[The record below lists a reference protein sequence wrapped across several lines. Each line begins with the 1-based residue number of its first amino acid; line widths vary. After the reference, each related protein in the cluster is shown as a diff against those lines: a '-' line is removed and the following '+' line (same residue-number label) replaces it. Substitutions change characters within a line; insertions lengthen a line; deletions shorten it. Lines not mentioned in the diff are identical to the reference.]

1 MIFIILIALVTF
13 KNPWISSVTISKSTS
28 IHFSDL
34 CKCNTNRVGAFSP
47 GVGVPYLRGCF
58 GELFPADCM
67 IGIPPRHT
75 LYLDPTVE
83 TSNSADSK
91 LTGPIREKH

>member
-1 MIFIILIALVTF
+1 MTAIAAT
-13 KNPWISSVTISKSTS
+13 
-28 IHFSDL
+28 FSDL
-34 CKCNTNRVGAFSP
+34 CKWNTNRVGAFSP

-83 TSNSADSK
+83 TSNSADRARCK
-91 LTGPIREKH
+91 LTGSIR